1 MALKQFLMIGV
12 VAAVLF
18 ACSGSRNSETRSE
31 GDSSSFVTPD
41 SVPGAL
47 SSDSET
53 SEPSGIVPVAYAE
66 PSTVVKGTMTD
77 ERDGQTYKTVKIGTQ
92 TWMAENLNFK
102 TEHSWCYAG
111 EESNCNEYGRL
122 YTWENAKNS
131 CPAGWHLPGKEEFE
145 SLFVTV
151 GGVSTAGKK
160 LKFTDD
166 WLFGAGTDA
175 YMFSA
180 LAAGMRSVDGSFV
193 DGGYSTLFWSSS
205 EYSDG
210 DAYYIFLGF
219 KYDSASLRHGL
230 KYYWF
235 SVRCVKD

>member
-230 KYYWF
+230 KYYGF